1 MRRLPL
7 MMPMFLL
14 LVAFA
19 AAAQPPAPIAA
30 EGPAAVDALVASMT
44 DKEVRQRL
52 TEDLKRGAGQAP
64 PSREKPFLLSLLQ
77 EADAQA
83 TGAHQGR
90 QVLGDGLRSL
100 PRDLPAAVA
109 RLSQGEGGRPLLVM
123 GLQVLGLLAAGG
135 VAEAL
140 YRRKVARSLERL
152 LTARVPGPVARL
164 AAAGRLMVVNLMALG
179 IFVLAANLV
188 FMLVW
193 GTGAG
198 RLALLFEACLLAVII
213 LRGVALVSRFLLAP
227 GDPALRLVEVE
238 DQGAVF
244 LHRGLL
250 GLTAI
255 FAIGVL
261 TCGTLLVLGISAESH
276 RFLVL
281 AVGTLLAL
289 TLVALVWRSR
299 GRRFLPSPG
308 RQEDAVAPVAG
319 GLGADL
325 SRLRHQLAMAYVI
338 GVYIFWVAGHLG
350 GTSPQ
355 RGGALFSLL
364 AVPLFLVLDR
374 LFQQA
379 LRSQWLKGYFLTADA
394 GEEGAPPMAV
404 DPAAAED
411 FERHARIMGRLFRLA
426 LFVLLFYWVWR
437 LWGLPL
443 VFGGAVTRALFNI
456 FVTLLL
462 AYLVWEFT
470 KAAIR
475 RRIGPE
481 EAVDP
486 NAVADE
492 DGDWAAPQDR
502 AYTLLPLVRKFIGT
516 TLGVMVVMIVL
527 SSIGVDI
534 GPLLAGAGV
543 VGLAVGFGAQKVV
556 RDIFSGFFFL
566 MDDAF
571 RVGEYLDAGGVSG
584 TVEAITLRTIKL
596 RHHRGMLQIV
606 PLGDLKSVTNYMRGG
621 IVVKFDLQLPY
632 DTDIELVRKI
642 VKKVGEKM
650 LADGELG
657 PDFIRPVK
665 SQGVRSVGDSVMTF
679 RVKFTAKPGR
689 HFVIRREALRRITQA
704 LEAKGIRY
712 AHRKVIVDLPQGL
725 AASPEAV
732 RAAGAAAL
740 DQVVR
745 AKEEEELKKT
755 PGAQKSDDGWKN
767 G

>member
-1 MRRLPL
+1 MRRSTLVL
-7 MMPMFLL
+7 LVVLL
-14 LVAFA
+14 LVTTGA
-19 AAAQPPAPIAA
+19 
-30 EGPAAVDALVASMT
+30 
-44 DKEVRQRL
+44 
-52 TEDLKRGAGQAP
+52 AGQTP
-64 PSREKPFLLSLLQ
+64 PSDAPGPVAGEAVKAPQPSWAVRLLQ
-77 EADAQA
+77 EADSRTAASQ
-83 TGAHQGR
+83 QGR
-90 QVLGDGLRSL
+90 RIFQEGLQAL
-100 PRDLPAAVA
+100 PRDLPMALD
-109 RLSQGEGGRPLLVM
+109 RLTQEGGGSRLAVM
-123 GLQVLGLLAAGG
+123 GLQVLGLLAFGWA
-135 VAEAL
+135 VERL
-140 YRRKVARSLERL
+140 YRRKVAQSLERVL
-152 LTARVPGPVARL
+152 SVRVPGPAARL
-164 AAAGRLMVVNLMALG
+164 AAAGRRLVMDVIALG
-179 IFVLAANLV
+179 LFVLAAKLA
-188 FMLVW
+188 FL
-193 GTGAG
+193 TFFGAGSG
-198 RLALLFEACLLAVII
+198 RLALLFEAVLLALIV
-213 LRGVALVSRFLLAP
+213 LRGAALISRFLVAP
-227 GDPALRLVEVE
+227 GEPALRLVEVE
-238 DQGAVF
+238 DDGADF

-250 GLTAI
+250 GVAAI
-255 FAIGVL
+255 YAFGFLA
-261 TCGTLLVLGISAESH
+261 CGMLFVLGIGVELH
-276 RFLVL
+276 RLLVIL
-281 AVGTLLAL
+281 VGGLMTV
-289 TLVALVWRSR
+289 TLVALIWRSR
-299 GRRFLPSPG
+299 GRRFLPPLCRAEEAETQAS
-308 RQEDAVAPVAG
+308 AH
-319 GLGADL
+319 LGADL
-325 SRLRHQLAMAYVI
+325 SRLRHHLAMAYVI
-338 GVYIFWVAGHLG
+338 GVFIFWAAGYLG
-350 GTSPQ
+350 GAATQ
-355 RGGALFSLL
+355 RGGALFSLM

-379 LRSQWLKGYFLTADA
+379 VHSPWLKGYLLGPSA
-394 GEEGAPPMAV
+394 GEE
-404 DPAAAED
+404 DPSTEPADTVAAAE
-411 FERHARIMGRLFRLA
+411 FEHHARVMVRLFRTA
-426 LFVLLFYWVWR
+426 LLIFLLYWFWR
-437 LWGLPL
+437 LWGLPML
-443 VFGGAVTRALFNI
+443 FGGAVSRALFNV

-462 AYLVWEFT
+462 AYAAWEFT

-481 EAVDP
+481 EVHDP
-486 NAVADE
+486 NAVPDE
-492 DGDWAAPQDR
+492 EEDWAAPQDR
-502 AYTLLPLVRKFIGT
+502 AYTLLPLVRQFIGT
-516 TLGVMVVMIVL
+516 VLFVMVVMIVL
-527 SSIGVDI
+527 SSMGVDI

-632 DTDIELVRKI
+632 DTNIELVRKI
-642 VKKVGEKM
+642 VKKVGEAM
-650 LADGELG
+650 MADPELG

-665 SQGVRSVGDSVMTF
+665 SQGVRTVGDSVMTF

-689 HFVIRREALRRITQA
+689 HFVIRREALRRITVA